1 MSELKDFSIAEVV
14 MQLPGQ
20 GPVVQSRI
28 KLTQDVSIL
37 IQSHSLGGDEDF
49 CKSFLHFILMLLAL
63 KRPVKI
69 SFENSFQ
76 QKKRN
81 LG

>member
-28 KLTQDVSIL
+28 KLTQDKCQFL

-49 CKSFLHFILMLLAL
+49 CKSFLRFILTLLAL

-76 QKKRN
+76 QEK
-81 LG
+81 